1 MKEFEVV
8 IADLKPGEFPCFSSQ
23 GTEYLILDR
32 DGCFSANG
40 TPPKIAVITE
50 IAMLDTYIEY
60 SKSRTGY
67 HAVVIAEIGHNG
79 RGKLDG
85 VGELEIKHG
94 WVSMTGDVYSETMA
108 KPPQPRQ
115 EQVES
120 LIAKFGIQEPLERG
134 PWPEP
139 EDEMPDEEII
149 RLARFYGEAKFAG
162 LFDHGDDL
170 SDDSRADW
178 HLVKWLRRA
187 GATKHQVLRL
197 WKQSAR
203 PVRRRDEGK
212 AENYPEGTIDKAF
225 DKFRIWGAIPQ
236 IEITFVKTTS
246 NPPEGVFPE
255 ADEDAEPPRWRT
267 GAEIAELEIPEAEYV
282 VDRIGKVGL
291 TLLPGNPK
299 EGKTVLSFQL
309 AKSVSAGVPFLKYR
323 VSRPGKVL
331 YIPMED
337 FESEI
342 QLYMRKQNWPDQSRQ
357 SVTFGVFEAFHADI
371 GLLNMRSEKHGV
383 FEYGIDRLERLLEAA
398 DYQLVIMDPLSSI
411 IKGDQNDIQIVYPIL
426 TRLNALANKLRI
438 MIVVVDHFRK
448 GRADQLLDK
457 LLGSRAKSAAPSV
470 IWAFERI
477 DLDSRK
483 LIVVGR
489 GGVVEQSII
498 LEKTP
503 ETYEWENQGDPEH
516 YAIREDYT
524 DVINLTKDN
533 PMTNKEIAD
542 ALGISPP
549 SSLER
554 LRKSVMRGAMRREPK
569 TKKYFLT
576 ENGIFAINFN
586 SNTVIDLRPGAK

>member
-1 MKEFEVV
+1 
-8 IADLKPGEFPCFSSQ
+8 
-23 GTEYLILDR
+23 
-32 DGCFSANG
+32 
-40 TPPKIAVITE
+40 
-50 IAMLDTYIEY
+50 
-60 SKSRTGY
+60 
-67 HAVVIAEIGHNG
+67 
-79 RGKLDG
+79 
-85 VGELEIKHG
+85 
-94 WVSMTGDVYSETMA
+94 MA
-108 KPPQPRQ
+108 KPPQQRQ
-115 EQVES
+115 VQVET
-120 LIAKFGIQEPLERG
+120 LIAMFGIQEPVERG
-134 PWPEP
+134 SWPEP
-139 EDEMPDEEII
+139 EDEMPDEEIV
-149 RLARFYGEAKFAG
+149 RLARFYGEDELAG
-162 LFDHGDDL
+162 LFDQGDDL

-309 AKSVSAGVPFLKYR
+309 AKSISADVPFLKYR
-323 VSRPGKVL
+323 VNRPGKVL

-337 FESEI
+337 FETEI
-342 QLYMRKQNWPDQSRQ
+342 QLYMRKQNWSDKSKQA
-357 SVTFGVFEAFHADI
+357 VTFGVFEVFHAEI
-371 GLLNMRSEKHGV
+371 GLLNVRSEKNGV
-383 FEYGIDRLERLLEAA
+383 SKDGIDRLERFLEGS

-448 GRADQLLDK
+448 GRADQILDK

-483 LIVVGR
+483 LIIVGR
-489 GGVVEQSII
+489 GGVAEQSII

-503 ETYEWENQGDPEH
+503 ETYEWENQGDPEK
-516 YAIREDYT
+516 YAIREDYS
-524 DVINLTKDN
+524 DLINLTKDK

-542 ALGISPP
+542 ALGITPP
-549 SSLER
+549 TSLER
-554 LRKSVMRGAMRREPK
+554 LKKAVMRGAMKRDLK
-569 TKKYFLT
+569 TKKYSPT
-576 ENGIFAINFN
+576 ENGIIAIDFN
-586 SNTVIDLRPGAK
+586 KCTVIDLWPGS